1 MKDKSFYPIHIIR
14 QSDNDTEQIQ
24 QHKIEYIQHENEK
37 LFKKRYRQVIKQQ
50 FNINSLFDNSDKIK
64 KCPFCHKN
72 KLIISH
78 NYKAN
83 NTDCTLLFKC
93 DSCNQILDTKQ
104 LFRVI
109 DASYIYSNTINN
121 YLNLYCKNYGNALIE
136 KKIFDELKST
146 EAIGFL
152 GCQ

>member
-1 MKDKSFYPIHIIR
+1 M
-14 QSDNDTEQIQ
+14 
-24 QHKIEYIQHENEK
+24 
-37 LFKKRYRQVIKQQ
+37 
-50 FNINSLFDNSDKIK
+50 FDNSDKIK
-64 KCPFCHKN
+64 KCPFCNKN
-72 KLIISH
+72 KLIIFH
-78 NYKAN
+78 NYTAN

-152 GCQ
+152 GCQWRRKTMEGILWKTSIKTPNVKKDIIWKICTI